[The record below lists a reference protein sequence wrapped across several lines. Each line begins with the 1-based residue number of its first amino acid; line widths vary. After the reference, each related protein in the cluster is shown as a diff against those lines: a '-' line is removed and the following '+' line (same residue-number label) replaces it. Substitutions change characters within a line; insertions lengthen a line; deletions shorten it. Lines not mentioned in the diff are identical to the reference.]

1 MLKEQIAETWTRPK
15 STRRRRVIENLPPSS
30 SVPVHEYTPVIQFPS
45 TYGLDVMHSSGTHV
59 APTMK
64 NDIPPSSAI
73 AAPCEPG
80 HIYIGMAAAP
90 LGAFATS
97 SYGFSDY
104 RYMRNPYI
112 GSQAIASSSSSNV
125 IPQSMPFE
133 YPDLSSSMCF
143 TMSMPPYFD
152 DDYFAKLASLDSGF
166 ADPTLAIPPA
176 PMIANTLMF
185 PNNEEYP
192 GTGYQTYF

>member
-112 GSQAIASSSSSNV
+112 GSQAIASSSSSDV

-152 DDYFAKLASLDSGF
+152 DDYFAKLASLDSEF

-176 PMIANTLMF
+176 SMIADTPMS
-185 PNNEEYP
+185 PNSEEYP